1 MLPAARGVPA
11 PLVFLGR
18 NQVSQEGQL
27 PLELPDARV
36 SLVAQ
41 GVPSCLDRF
50 PLVDPGGRGD
60 RGTQPPPFLHSG
72 QGVLGPQEDL

>member
-1 MLPAARGVPA
+1 MLQAARGVPG

-18 NQVSQEGQL
+18 NQVSQEGRL

-36 SLVAQ
+36 TLAAQ

-50 PLVDPGGRGD
+50 PLVDPEGPGD
-60 RGTQPPPFLHSG
+60 RGTQQPPFLHSG
-72 QGVLGPQEDL
+72 QGVLDPQEDL